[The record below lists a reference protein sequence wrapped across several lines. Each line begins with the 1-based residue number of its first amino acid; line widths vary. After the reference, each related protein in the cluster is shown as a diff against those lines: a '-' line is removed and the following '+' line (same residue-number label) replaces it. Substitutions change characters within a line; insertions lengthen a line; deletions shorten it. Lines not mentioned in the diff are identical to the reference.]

1 MTSEIVLLLEAH
13 QRGEPDA
20 IDRLYPMVQ
29 VELRR
34 AAAALLRRERD
45 AHSVQATELVNDVL
59 LRVLGSAPAWKDRA
73 HFMAIASRAMRQMLV
88 DRARKRRAQRRGGG
102 AWEQTTL
109 GHAAAPQ
116 PVSPDELLALNDALD
131 RLAAVEPRLR
141 DVVEYRYFGGLND
154 AEVAAALGVTERTVQ
169 RDWRRARAI
178 LYADLYPGDTPGGD
192 E

>member
-59 LRVLGSAPAWKDRA
+59 LRVLGNAPEWKDRA

-116 PVSPDELLALNDALD
+116 AVSPDELLALNDALD
-131 RLAAVEPRLR
+131 RLATVEPRLR
-141 DVVEYRYFGGLND
+141 DVVEYRYFGGLTD

-178 LYADLYPGDTPGGD
+178 LYAELYPGDTAGGG